1 MTTHTSSALT
11 SASQAREG
19 NDPIFRLNGE
29 ARERAEAG
37 ESILDATMGALM
49 DDEGQIAVMPSVAEA
64 IARVPTGKAC
74 LLYTSPSPRDR
85 G

>member
-19 NDPIFRLNGE
+19 NDPIFMLNGE
-29 ARERAEAG
+29 ASARAEAG

-49 DDEGQIAVMPSVAEA
+49 DDEGQIAVMPSVAAE
-64 IARVPTGKAC
+64 VG
-74 LLYTSPSPRDR
+74 
-85 G
+85 